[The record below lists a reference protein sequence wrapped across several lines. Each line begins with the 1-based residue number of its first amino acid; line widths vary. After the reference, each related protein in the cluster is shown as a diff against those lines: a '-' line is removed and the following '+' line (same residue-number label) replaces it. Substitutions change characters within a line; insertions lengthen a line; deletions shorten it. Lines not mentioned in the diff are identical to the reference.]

1 MVTRIISG
9 IVGIVLTTYVVTF
22 GSWLFALAVL
32 LLAALA
38 WHEFCN
44 AFSHKN
50 LSLAYFSGMLGLFF
64 LLGCAWMG
72 NSEEL
77 LAVLTV
83 TLLLILSQMIF
94 RHASFSVEQAFA
106 SSAGIFYIGISFIHL
121 ILLRYIGEGT
131 GNILTPAG
139 SFTQGEALLW
149 LAFLGTWASDTFAY
163 FTGFFFGRHKLCPD
177 ISPKKTMEGFAGG
190 VIGTVLVTAGIG
202 YICSFSILHT
212 AVLGVLIALT
222 ATLGD
227 LVESSIKRY
236 TGIKDS
242 GSLIPG
248 HGGVLDRFDSIMF
261 TVPLVYYY
269 VQIFKIG

>member
-9 IVGIVLTTYVVTF
+9 IVGILLTTYVVTF

-32 LLAALA
+32 LLAGLA

-44 AFSHKN
+44 AFIHKN
-50 LSLAYFSGMLGLFF
+50 LSLAYFSGMLALFF

-72 NSEEL
+72 NSEEI
-77 LAVLTV
+77 LAVFTV
-83 TLLLILSQMIF
+83 TLLVILSQMIF
-94 RHASFSVEQAFA
+94 RHAAFSVEQAFA

-121 ILLRYIGEGT
+121 ILLRYMGGST

-139 SFTQGEALLW
+139 TFTQGEALLW

-163 FTGFFFGRHKLCPD
+163 FTGYFLGRHKLCPD
-177 ISPKKTMEGFAGG
+177 ISPKKTIEGFAGG
-190 VIGTVLVTAGIG
+190 ILGTVLVCAGIG
-202 YICSFSILHT
+202 SICSFSVVHT

>member
-44 AFSHKN
+44 AFSHKD